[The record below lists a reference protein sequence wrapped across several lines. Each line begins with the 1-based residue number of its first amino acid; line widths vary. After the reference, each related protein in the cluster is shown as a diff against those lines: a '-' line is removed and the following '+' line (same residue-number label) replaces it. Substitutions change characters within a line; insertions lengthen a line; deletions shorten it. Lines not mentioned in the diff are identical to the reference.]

1 MAPITVQV
9 GEILASQDNIASISL
24 TYMTITVFTDL
35 YTIMRKLNCAIKKI
49 KSQKKTSSLDRIH
62 KTTDVVVAA
71 FSL

>member
-35 YTIMRKLNCAIKKI
+35 YTIMRKLNCAIKKNKI
-49 KSQKKTSSLDRIH
+49 TEKNFKSGPHSQDH
-62 KTTDVVVAA
+62 
-71 FSL
+71 